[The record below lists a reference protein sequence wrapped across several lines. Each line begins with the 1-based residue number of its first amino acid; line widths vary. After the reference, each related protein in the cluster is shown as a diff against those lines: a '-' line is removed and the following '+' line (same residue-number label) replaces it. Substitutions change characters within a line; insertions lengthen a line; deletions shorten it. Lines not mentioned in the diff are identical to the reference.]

1 MTSPVSCTF
10 VSSSHLPVCSLA
22 TQGDNP
28 LTGIPEIDLSQIDFN
43 SDFDTHYGLVAPSQT
58 VLVRAYSDDTDEQML
73 SEIQPRYIIMY
84 EPNLDFV
91 RRIEVR

>member
-1 MTSPVSCTF
+1 MAVS
-10 VSSSHLPVCSLA
+10 SLA
-22 TQGDNP
+22 TQSDNP
-28 LTGIPEIDLSQIDFN
+28 FLGASQQEDLSQIDFGD
-43 SDFDTHYGLVAPSQT
+43 DFDVHYGLIEAEQT

-91 RRIEVR
+91 RRVEVS